1 MVAPLMPRETAR
13 MGGAE
18 QQIGHAALCLDPP
31 SDPAAPAQTLPLAIP
46 SHGVNLNAV
55 LYQAGGAG
63 PHPTVLLLHGLP
75 GNEQNLDC
83 AQSIRRA
90 GWNVL
95 AIHYRGS
102 WGGPGTFTFAHCLE
116 DAAASLDW
124 LQQPAN
130 SGRLRI
136 DPQRLV
142 LIGHSMGGFVAA
154 FTTAERP
161 RILGAALISGVDL
174 GQAFGGGD
182 MQGAAVVIDDNAG
195 ISAGLH
201 ILAGTSPNLL
211 AEEARQN
218 ADRWSVAACA
228 SRLAGRC
235 LLIVTS
241 DDGFAAGSAALAD
254 AMQALGSAKLSRVH
268 YATDHSYSDCRIELQ
283 VTLLHWLATTAGPLA
298 AVRADTLNADNP
310 VREAAHAG
318 RQD

>member
-1 MVAPLMPRETAR
+1 MVDALMPRETAR
-13 MGGAE
+13 MGGVE
-18 QQIGHAALCLDPP
+18 QQMALAALCLDPP

-46 SHGVNLNAV
+46 SHDVNLNAV
-55 LYQAGGAG
+55 LYQTGGAG
-63 PHPTVLLLHGLP
+63 PHSTVLLLHGLP

-124 LQQPAN
+124 LQEPAN
-130 SGRLRI
+130 SERLRI
-136 DPQRLV
+136 DPQRIV

-154 FTTAERP
+154 STTAERP
-161 RILGAALISGVDL
+161 GILGAALISGVDL

-182 MQGAAVVIDDNAG
+182 MHGAAVAIDDNAG

-201 ILAGTSPNLL
+201 ILAGTSPKLL
-211 AEEARQN
+211 AEEACQN
-218 ADRWSVAACA
+218 ADGWSLATCA
-228 SRLAGRC
+228 SRLAGRS
-235 LLIVTS
+235 LLIVTA

-254 AMQALGSAKLSRVH
+254 AVQALGSAKLSRVH
-268 YATDHSYSDCRIELQ
+268 YVTDHSYSDCRIGLQ

-298 AVRADTLNADNP
+298 AVRADTLNADNSA
-310 VREAAHAG
+310 REAAHAG